1 MIAACGAVW
10 KMLKKYLTN
19 ATKGGK
25 GDVLGTNHG
34 LRKSNITRY
43 VYILASTKKKR
54 FHKTVEALA
63 QLFLFTAT
71 LIKLMKFLIF
81 ANKKQSHARLTPV
94 TNTYPVYLCFSL
106 SGFICEQKCL
116 FIDRSTVPST
126 CHLPLS
132 NNSTNQKRNENRIQI
147 KQISIHLRVWT
158 IFCNSIIANY
168 KYSN

>member
-1 MIAACGAVW
+1 MPNE
-10 KMLKKYLTN
+10 L
-19 ATKGGK
+19 
-25 GDVLGTNHG
+25 VLYFERVHKTFP
-34 LRKSNITRY
+34 SNITRY
-43 VYILASTKKKR
+43 VYILASTKKR
-54 FHKTVEALA
+54 FYKTVEALA
-63 QLFLFTAT
+63 QLFLFTAA

-147 KQISIHLRVWT
+147 KQISIHLRV
-158 IFCNSIIANY
+158 
-168 KYSN
+168 